1 MDGGLLYT
9 KVARLCSQF
18 NAETMVASQSAYPS
32 LGLVVGATDLLAL
45 AAVRAASPESWI
57 LCPGVGAQGGE
68 ADRVCAAALRSDG
81 SGLLVSVS
89 RGISQATDKAAAA
102 MKLRDDINASRQS
115 AHDERARKRAR
126 VDADVLLEYQSDFI
140 RFALSNNVL
149 QFGSFK
155 LKSGRI
161 SPYFFNAGLF
171 CSGQSLHSLS
181 R

>member
-9 KVARLCSQF
+9 KVAKMCAHF
-18 NAETMVASQSAYPS
+18 NAEAMLANQSAYPS
-32 LGLVVGATDLLAL
+32 LGLVVGATDLHAL

-68 ADRVCAAALRSDG
+68 ADAVCAAALRSDG

-102 MKLRDDINASRQS
+102 MKLRDDINASRHNAQE
-115 AHDERARKRAR
+115 ERARKMAR
-126 VDADVLLEYQSDFI
+126 VDSDALLGYQSDFI

-149 QFGSFK
+149 QFGTFK
-155 LKSGRI
+155 LKSGRM